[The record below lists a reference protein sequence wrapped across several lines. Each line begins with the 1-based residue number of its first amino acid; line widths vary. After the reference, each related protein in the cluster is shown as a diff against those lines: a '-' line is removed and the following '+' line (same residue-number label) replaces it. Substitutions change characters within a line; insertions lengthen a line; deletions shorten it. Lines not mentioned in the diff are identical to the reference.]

1 MNKHEK
7 VNLANVF
14 RPLVD
19 FIRASEGFCFVSS
32 ICIHEQ
38 NSFFYLFIYL
48 LLLFINTCYEVESL
62 HFP

>member
-14 RPLVD
+14 RPLMD
-19 FIRASEGFCFVSS
+19 FIKASEGFCFVSS

-38 NSFFYLFIYL
+38 NSFFLFIYL
-48 LLLFINTCYEVESL
+48 FIALVYKYLL
-62 HFP
+62 

>member
-14 RPLVD
+14 RPLMD

-32 ICIHEQ
+32 VCIHEQ
-38 NSFFYLFIYL
+38 NSFFYLFIALVYKYL
-48 LLLFINTCYEVESL
+48 L
-62 HFP
+62 